1 MNATRIH
8 IQALLLLQAST
19 ALLLQGPPRCRR
31 VRAVDVGARLDDPRY
46 RRTHALHVGTSLDD
60 FPARRCSDAADLR
73 VTGKLPPWLQG
84 AVIRNG
90 PGRFTTATQNCS
102 HLFDGM
108 ALLSRFEID
117 GASNRVRWKSR
128 FLQSKAYEYAS
139 REGGLLYNEFGT
151 AAGVGL
157 LGRAVSLTRGVLA
170 GGTTDNACVS
180 VVPTQNNRVVCLSEP
195 TRASYAVDPTTLE
208 TIERHKYKGADLP
221 GLLHTAHPL
230 AYEDGFINVATSLVP
245 PKYTVYALDGD
256 FQHPRRICDVAP
268 SHQVPDVSWHHSFAL
283 GGKYVIILETPCVYN
298 VAALVGVADAKHVA
312 FDWRADQPTTL
323 RIVDLELGR
332 EVTSRALHEPCFFF
346 HAANAFVEGSMLHVD
361 VGRYRD
367 ASMLNGLALDR
378 MRAAPSLDGAT
389 PSRLVRLSLDLDGEG
404 AVRTTVLDGE
414 AAGNFCEFPV
424 VDPRLEGWR
433 HRFVYA
439 VGLTRPGNVGNL
451 LTRTDTETHET
462 IARGYGACVVG
473 EPLVIPRPNHDECVV
488 VIVVHDAS
496 GDAHLVIATSELE
509 ELARATL
516 PEGGIPCGFHSCW
529 IPA

>member
-1 MNATRIH
+1 M
-8 IQALLLLQAST
+8 
-19 ALLLQGPPRCRR
+19 
-31 VRAVDVGARLDDPRY
+31 
-46 RRTHALHVGTSLDD
+46 
-60 FPARRCSDAADLR
+60 
-73 VTGKLPPWLQG
+73 
-84 AVIRNG
+84 
-90 PGRFTTATQNCS
+90 
-102 HLFDGM
+102 
-108 ALLSRFEID
+108 
-117 GASNRVRWKSR
+117 
-128 FLQSKAYEYAS
+128 
-139 REGGLLYNEFGT
+139 LYNEFGT

-323 RIVDLELGR
+323 RVVDLELGR

-389 PSRLVRLSLDLDGEG
+389 P
-404 AVRTTVLDGE
+404 
-414 AAGNFCEFPV
+414 
-424 VDPRLEGWR
+424 PRLEGWR

-516 PEGGIPCGFHSCW
+516 PEGGIPYGFHSCW